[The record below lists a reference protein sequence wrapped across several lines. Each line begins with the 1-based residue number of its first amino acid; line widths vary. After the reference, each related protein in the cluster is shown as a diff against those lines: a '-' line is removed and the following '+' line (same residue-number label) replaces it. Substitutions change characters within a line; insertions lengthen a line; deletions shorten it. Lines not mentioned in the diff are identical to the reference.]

1 MGPDGDLCHKLPAPK
16 ELFHLNGSILPVPG
30 IELLVP
36 EKFAA
41 SNYNGKVINFLYLP
55 WGTFNYKN
63 QSLL

>member
-16 ELFHLNGSILPVPG
+16 ELFHLNGSILPIPG

-36 EKFAA
+36 IIRRQQLQRESYQLFISAM
-41 SNYNGKVINFLYLP
+41 
-55 WGTFNYKN
+55 GTFNYNN

>member
-36 EKFAA
+36 IIRRQQLQLF
-41 SNYNGKVINFLYLP
+41 S
-55 WGTFNYKN
+55 TFYICHGYF
-63 QSLL
+63 QLQ